1 MKENKKRLQEIIRND
16 RLLLSRDTSEMI
28 CYDLKKTL
36 LEYFNLES
44 GISLSVEPKS
54 DCYEI
59 TIKATASAIK
69 SFGVIK

>member
-1 MKENKKRLQEIIRND
+1 MKENKKRLQEIIKND